1 MLGVHIDQGRSL
13 RGVWCS
19 RSVSESP
26 WEAGTTGLPTAQL
39 RKSGGLGK
47 LRLYMG
53 QSDFT
58 PYVPDRDPSEMN
70 GPQMWNGWEEA
81 LIPGYSTKGLNGRGV
96 EDARGFE
103 FSGRIRYH

>member
-1 MLGVHIDQGRSL
+1 MFSFGVRVALGGGYYRPSHRTV
-13 RGVWCS
+13 
-19 RSVSESP
+19 
-26 WEAGTTGLPTAQL
+26 